1 MHRNLV
7 QFKLTEGTP
16 VIVEVEEPRMG
27 RETRVSLT
35 AEGVEQAQMGFTEAL
50 SQLRPAAEA
59 VLDTFRAMNNPSEID
74 LEFGVKLS
82 GKMGAIFTA
91 VEGEAT
97 FKVSVKWKNQSA

>member
-1 MHRNLV
+1 MPRNLV
-7 QFKLTEGTP
+7 QFELADGTP
-16 VIVEVEEPRMG
+16 VIVEVEEPKIG

-35 AEGVEQAQMGFTEAL
+35 AEGTEQAQMSFMEAL
-50 SQLRPAAEA
+50 ARLRPAADA

-91 VEGEAT
+91 VQGEAT
-97 FKVSVKWKNQSA
+97 FKVSVKWKNPST